1 MMRWIDP
8 TIELAACGSSGRNMP
23 TFGRWEDEVLE
34 HTFEHAEFI
43 SLHTYFNN
51 YAQRHARFPGLRP
64 T

>member
-8 TIELAACGSSGRNMP
+8 TIELAACGSSARNMP

-34 HTFEHAEFI
+34 HTFEHVEFI
-43 SLHTYFNN
+43 SLHTYLNN
-51 YAQRHARFPGLRP
+51 YKGDTPASWLLP